1 MYLESPNNSR
11 VKEWSQLKNKKGR
24 TEQGRFLVEGYRL
37 VEEALRSGLAVDAL
51 LWDVGTDELPE
62 TLQEAAYERGVPI
75 FELSPKAFASVSD
88 TVTPQ
93 GVIAVVQKPR
103 FGKNGG
109 QTPTSRVLLLDGLQD
124 PGNVG
129 TLLRC
134 ADAFGIEEV
143 CCGTGTVDPY
153 SPKVVRA
160 SMGGIFRLSVVV
172 EDAVKYIRNWLGCQP
187 NGRVV
192 MSSADASIEC
202 DAFDFTRPFIL
213 VIGSEA
219 FGVSD
224 AVRTLATD
232 DVKIPM
238 VGMTESLNAAM
249 AGSVLLYEAFR
260 QRRGKT
266 PC

>member
-11 VKEWSQLKNKKGR
+11 VKEWSHLKNKKGR

-37 VEEALRSGLAVDAL
+37 VEEALRSGLVVDAI
-51 LWDVGTDELPE
+51 LWDVGTDELPDA
-62 TLQEAAYERGVPI
+62 LQEAAYERGAPI

-93 GVIAVVQKPR
+93 GVIAVVRKPSIR
-103 FGKNGG
+103 KDGT
-109 QTPTSRVLLLDGLQD
+109 QTAPSRVLLLDGLQD

-160 SMGGIFRLSVVV
+160 SMGGIFRVPIVV
-172 EDAVKYIRNWLGCQP
+172 EDVAKYITKWMSLQP
-187 NGRVV
+187 SGRVV
-192 MSSADASIEC
+192 MSSADAREEC
-202 DAFDFTRPFIL
+202 DAFDFTKPFVL
-213 VIGSEA
+213 LIGSEA
-219 FGVSD
+219 FGVSE
-224 AVRTLATD
+224 AARTLATA